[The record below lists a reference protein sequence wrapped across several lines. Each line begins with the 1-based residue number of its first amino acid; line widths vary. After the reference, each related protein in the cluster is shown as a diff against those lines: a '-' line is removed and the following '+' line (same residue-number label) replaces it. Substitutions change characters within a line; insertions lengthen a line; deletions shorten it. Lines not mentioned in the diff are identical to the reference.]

1 MKSQKE
7 IIIGSGL
14 SSFVYFKKNIKKK
27 IKILTNSDARVI
39 KAKTFMNTTPSAE
52 IQIFGAVTLIIKDIN
67 SF

>member
-14 SSFVYFKKNIKKK
+14 SSFVYFKNNIKKK